1 MYNDADKLAR
11 MVPVLLEALDCM
23 PDGFA
28 LYDKDFR
35 PLVVNRESL
44 NRFPIA
50 FDTLS
55 KGGTFL
61 EANRRGIRETR
72 PDIPEEKAERMVR
85 RLTETLEAG
94 ETVDLETQNGRIVRT
109 RFREMSEGR
118 RVAISVDITELRA
131 REKELE
137 EARRAAEAANE
148 TKSAFLA
155 NISHEIRTPLNGI
168 LGMSQMLCKA
178 NLPPDQK
185 RQAETIAESGQMLM
199 DLLNDVLDLSKML
212 CKANLPPDQKRQAET
227 IAESGQML
235 MDLLNDVLD
244 LSKIEAGRL
253 DIDPRDGDLGDV
265 MRGLRRLWQPGA
277 DEKGLTLSLMLDA
290 DLPKR
295 VVFDPVR
302 VRQCANNLISNAI
315 KFTQKGRIQIVVTTE
330 TGDDGEPMIQ
340 IEVSDSGCG
349 MEEET
354 LARLFHPFTQAD
366 SSTSRKHGGTG
377 LGLSITR
384 RLARMMGGD
393 CVAESTPGR
402 GSTFRLSFR
411 ADPVIPSR
419 PLQEMGMVD
428 ETGQPIDPE
437 RCRGLRVLLVDD
449 HLVNR
454 KVASLYLE
462 PYGCAV
468 TEAGN
473 GQEAL
478 DRLSA
483 QTFDIVLL
491 DVHMPVMDG
500 PETISRIRQADAP
513 WRKVPVLALTADAM
527 MGDRER
533 YLAMGM
539 DGYVAKPIAERE
551 LVGEIVRA
559 ARSH

>member
-1 MYNDADKLAR
+1 MDPEMYNDADKLAR

-168 LGMSQMLCKA
+168 LGMSQ
-178 NLPPDQK
+178 
-185 RQAETIAESGQMLM
+185 
-199 DLLNDVLDLSKML
+199 ML